1 MECLGRIATWSL
13 PRSLFGNSVFLNRG
27 SGLTLCLRRHMDG
40 CRLPPSSSALV
51 ALSSL
56 TPPSP
61 ILSPSQLS
69 ATFTSGHIPIYFDL
83 DDEASSEDEARLCS
97 RHMKQSSSIT
107 TIETVGT
114 FGPTPRKRGAL
125 GTSTISLDRR
135 RTADSF
141 SSTQYMGTDSDHTCT
156 SYFEF
161 PSSGDDC
168 GAEPQALPSTPSK
181 RTSLSPLGPCIG
193 HPVFSQPLCRPSPV
207 AHSIPAD
214 GNGGGKR
221 SYEVSPGRDDATRKM
236 AIAAAL
242 ACLESR
248 CESAPS
254 SPQYR
259 RTRPPPSETLPA
271 RPKNL
276 PRLDKTIV
284 EMLIDQE
291 GFRGVLA
298 RFKFSGF
305 NNKQSLAPAGDTY
318 GVAHFRPI
326 YRQSFFFHYAP
337 IDGLPVLRRITLN
350 GDETRD
356 YCSRQAS
363 LRLKS
368 NGVYVIRGNELS
380 SLHAPKTTS
389 ESPSASH
396 GPKVYWRFEY
406 FVDDRNVDGSG
417 NKIADGEKILT
428 PLSFSC
434 SPLLFHPL
442 QGKKIRLMHVM
453 KKAVAPKLVAEKM
466 EPPDI
471 PSTTDGNAGQ
481 TQPPAET
488 SKASTASPVPK
499 SRVWSMHH
507 WALSRLILHANEVDK
522 TSIDGKATVPNT
534 VGQPNIVPV
543 RRRRAS
549 SAGEHSRP
557 EKVTFS
563 RDYRISPVPY
573 CPPPGTH
580 IIPPSRLTE
589 MLDEEAAKASSH
601 HAPLG
606 PPAHATVTPFHAL
619 TFNPR
624 HHPAIL
630 EQDNTLE

>member
-1 MECLGRIATWSL
+1 
-13 PRSLFGNSVFLNRG
+13 
-27 SGLTLCLRRHMDG
+27 MDG
-40 CRLPPSSSALV
+40 HESLRLPPSSSALV

-69 ATFTSGHIPIYFDL
+69 STFTSGHIPIFFDL
-83 DDEASSEDEARLCS
+83 DDEVLLEDEARLCS
-97 RHMKQSSSIT
+97 GHIEQSSSIA
-107 TIETVGT
+107 TIESVGT
-114 FGPTPRKRGAL
+114 FGPIPRKRGAL
-125 GTSTISLDRR
+125 GIPTISLDRR
-135 RTADSF
+135 RTTDSI
-141 SSTQYMGTDSDHTCT
+141 SSTQYMGTDSEQEIMYDTC
-156 SYFEF
+156 SSCLGS
-161 PSSGDDC
+161 PSSGDDF
-168 GAEPQALPSTPSK
+168 GHESQAFSAPSK
-181 RTSLSPLGPCIG
+181 GTLFSPLEPCIG
-193 HPVFSQPLCRPSPV
+193 HPAFSQPTRQPSPLARSV
-207 AHSIPAD
+207 GSSPSD
-214 GNGGGKR
+214 GDSDCKR
-221 SYEVSPGRDDATRKM
+221 SCTVSGLDDATRKM

-259 RTRPPPSETLPA
+259 RTRFPPSETLPA
-271 RPKNL
+271 KQACPKDL
-276 PRLDKTIV
+276 SWLDKTIV

-305 NNKQSLAPAGDTY
+305 NNKQSLAPAGDTH

-326 YRQSFFFHYAP
+326 HRQSFIFHYAP

-368 NGVYVIRGNELS
+368 NGVYVVRGNELS
-380 SLHAPKTTS
+380 SLHAPKATGDS
-389 ESPSASH
+389 LSVSH
-396 GPKVYWRFEY
+396 DSRAYWRFEY
-406 FVDDRNVDGSG
+406 FVDDRRVDGFG
-417 NKIADGEKILT
+417 NKIVDGEKILT

-434 SPLLFHPL
+434 SPLLLHPL
-442 QGKKIRLMHVM
+442 QGKRIRLIHVM

-471 PSTTDGNAGQ
+471 PSAADGNSGQ
-481 TQPPAET
+481 AKPPVET
-488 SKASTASPVPK
+488 SKASAASPVAK

-507 WALSRLILHANEVDK
+507 WALSRLTLHANEGDK
-522 TSIDGKATVPNT
+522 TNMDVKATVPNAI
-534 VGQPNIVPV
+534 GQVNMVPGYV

-557 EKVTFS
+557 EKVTLS
-563 RDYRISPVPY
+563 RDYRISPGLPVPY

-589 MLDEEAAKASSH
+589 MLDEEAAKASH

-606 PPAHATVTPFHAL
+606 PPAHATVTSFHAL

>member
-1 MECLGRIATWSL
+1 
-13 PRSLFGNSVFLNRG
+13 
-27 SGLTLCLRRHMDG
+27 MDG
-40 CRLPPSSSALV
+40 RESFRLPPSSSALV

-61 ILSPSQLS
+61 ILSSSQLS
-69 ATFTSGHIPIYFDL
+69 STFTSGHIPIYLNL
-83 DDEASSEDEARLCS
+83 DDEVSPKDMARLCS
-97 RHMKQSSSIT
+97 RHMEQSSSIT

-114 FGPTPRKRGAL
+114 FGPTPRKRRAPE
-125 GTSTISLDRR
+125 TSTISLDRR
-135 RTADSF
+135 RTAESF
-141 SSTQYMGTDSDHTCT
+141 SSTQYIGMGTDSEQEIMYDTCP
-156 SYFEF
+156 SRSGS

-168 GAEPQALPSTPSK
+168 GSVTQDSQALPSTPRKGTFKSF
-181 RTSLSPLGPCIG
+181 SPPEPCIV
-193 HPVFSQPLCRPSPV
+193 HPVFYQPPSPLT
-207 AHSIPAD
+207 HSIESSPAD
-214 GNGGGKR
+214 GDTCAVLGL
-221 SYEVSPGRDDATRKM
+221 DDATRKM

-248 CESAPS
+248 CDSAPS

-259 RTRPPPSETLPA
+259 RTRFPLGETPPAKQA
-271 RPKNL
+271 RPKDL
-276 PRLDKTIV
+276 SWLDKTIV
-284 EMLIDQE
+284 EMVIDQE
-291 GFRGVLA
+291 GFRGVVA

-305 NNKQSLAPAGDTY
+305 NNKQSLAPAGDTS

-326 YRQSFFFHYAP
+326 HRQSFIFHYAP

-368 NGVYVIRGNELS
+368 NGVYVVRGNELS
-380 SLHAPKTTS
+380 SLHAPKATS
-389 ESPSASH
+389 ESPGVSH
-396 GPKVYWRFEY
+396 GPRVHWRFEY
-406 FVDDRNVDGSG
+406 FVDDRRADGSG
-417 NKIADGEKILT
+417 SKIIDGEKVLT

-434 SPLLFHPL
+434 SPLLLHPL
-442 QGKKIRLMHVM
+442 QGKRIRLIHVM

-466 EPPDI
+466 EPPDL
-471 PSTTDGNAGQ
+471 PSTTDGNSGQ
-481 TQPPAET
+481 TKPLVEA
-488 SKASTASPVPK
+488 SKSSSASPVAK

-507 WALSRLILHANEVDK
+507 WALSRLTLHANEGDK
-522 TSIDGKATVPNT
+522 TSMDVKATVPNII
-534 VGQPNIVPV
+534 GQPNVVAPGYV

-557 EKVTFS
+557 EKVILS
-563 RDYRISPVPY
+563 RDYRISPGFPVPY

-589 MLDEEAAKASSH
+589 MLDEEAAKASH
-601 HAPLG
+601 QA
-606 PPAHATVTPFHAL
+606 PAHAAVTSFHAL